1 MEAALRR
8 EELDFVQIDYSIGDR
23 VPEERLLPLAA
34 DRGAAVLINQ
44 PFSTGGLFSRVVGR
58 MLPSWAAEFDCAS
71 WAQFFLKYI
80 VSHPAV
86 TCAIPA
92 TSDPE
97 HLVDNMG
104 ACVGRLPDERT
115 RRRMVEVFQ
124 AL

>member
-1 MEAALRR
+1 
-8 EELDFVQIDYSIGDR
+8 
-23 VPEERLLPLAA
+23 
-34 DRGAAVLINQ
+34 
-44 PFSTGGLFSRVVGR
+44 

>member
-1 MEAALRR
+1 
-8 EELDFVQIDYSIGDR
+8 V
-23 VPEERLLPLAA
+23 V
-34 DRGAAVLINQ
+34 INQ
-44 PFSTGGLFSRVVGR
+44 PFSTGNLFGRVAGR
-58 MLPSWAAEFDCAS
+58 PLPSWAADFDCGS

-104 ACVGRLPDERT
+104 ACLGRLPDDRQ
-115 RRRMVEVFQ
+115 RRRMVEVFE